1 MTRDDGRNVKM
12 LAELEQACQE
22 IIKFMNENCSPHD
35 MIVIR
40 QGHVELLSG
49 QCGFPTEIPD

>member
-1 MTRDDGRNVKM
+1 MTREEGRNVKM
-12 LAELEQACQE
+12 LAELEQASQE

-40 QGHVELLSG
+40 QGHVDLLSE